1 MNRTSTSTLI
11 MALLIVCALVVS
23 TGGTALAAQP
33 MGITPTATDTTE
45 PPTNTPTP
53 TNTQPV
59 TNTPTPTS
67 TSDVGI
73 PTSTDTPTP
82 TATSDLGIS
91 TATPTP
97 TTDISITA
105 TATATGTVIVNPPT
119 DDPGKTPT
127 QVPILPSTGEFPF
140 DPTRGLEW
148 LFAFLLVVAL
158 AALIVRN
165 ISRSKIDQ

>member
-1 MNRTSTSTLI
+1 MNRTSTKMI
-11 MALLIVCALVVS
+11 MMALLIVCALAVS
-23 TGGTALAAQP
+23 TVGAALAAQP

-59 TNTPTPTS
+59 DDTPTPTS
-67 TSDVGI
+67 TSDVDI
-73 PTSTDTPTP
+73 PTSTATP

-105 TATATGTVIVNPPT
+105 TATLTGTVIVNPPT
-119 DDPGKTPT
+119 DPPRRTST

-140 DPTRGLEW
+140 EPILGLEW
-148 LFAFLLVVAL
+148 LFAFLLVVVL
-158 AALIVRN
+158 AALMFRAIGR
-165 ISRSKIDQ
+165 SRPNQ